1 MRIELFY
8 GLFGLSML
16 ANALLATELVD
27 GFVHSSAA
35 EELAAAERSAN
46 AVETVVRMSDIDEAA
61 PSADDA
67 GAITLE
73 QVSGDSLAFVY
84 DRRDL

>member
-35 EELAAAERSAN
+35 EELAAADRSAN
-46 AVETVVRMSDIDEAA
+46 AVEAAVRLSKIDQDVPA
-61 PSADDA
+61 ADDSS
-67 GAITLE
+67 AITVE
-73 QVSGDSLAFVY
+73 QVSRDSLAFVY